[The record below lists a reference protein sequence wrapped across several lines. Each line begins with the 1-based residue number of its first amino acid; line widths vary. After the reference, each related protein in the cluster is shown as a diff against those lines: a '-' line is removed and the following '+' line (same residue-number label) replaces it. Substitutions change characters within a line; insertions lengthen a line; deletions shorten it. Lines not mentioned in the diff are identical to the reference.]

1 MTKDNILYSIISLL
15 VGLIIGFTFANSVN
29 RNGGMAAAQVGA
41 AAAANQQPLP
51 PGHPA
56 IPGSADPAAAAAAR
70 QNDPQMMAAINSLVK
85 LAKDEPN
92 NYDAQV
98 KAAEAYTQ
106 VQRYEQAI
114 EFLARANRLRPD
126 DYETL
131 VQLANA
137 NFDANHFE
145 EAGKLYQTALGQ
157 KPDDVNVRTDLGLT
171 FMFREKPDL
180 ERAVNEF
187 RASLER
193 NPNHMQTLQNLTVAY
208 TRQGRTAEAQA
219 TLAKLEA
226 INPTNPAVA
235 TLRADLAQPNSTA
248 GPQTPETGATKA
260 K

>member
-29 RNGGMAAAQVGA
+29 RSGAAAAQFG

-51 PGHPA
+51 SGHPA
-56 IPGSADPAAAAAAR
+56 IPGGAGGPAATAAAAQ
-70 QNDPQMMAAINSLVK
+70 QNDAQMMAAINSLVK
-85 LAKDEPN
+85 LAKDEPS

-98 KAAEAYTQ
+98 KAAEAYSQ

-145 EAGKLYQTALGQ
+145 EAGKLYETALGK

-180 ERAVNEF
+180 DRAVNEF

-193 NPNHMQTLQNLTVAY
+193 NPNHMETLQNLTVAY

-226 INPTNPAVA
+226 INPTNPAIA
-235 TLRADLAQPNSTA
+235 TLRADL
-248 GPQTPETGATKA
+248 E
-260 K
+260 